1 MGQIRS
7 IVHGCTCLLCS
18 AMPFL
23 NDGYYAG
30 SFLFFPVAVPILL
43 LRQSQFICPALPCQQ
58 DQQQRDGNIVGVC
71 LVLCIIVIEQRT
83 KDTPQNSL
91 AAVWTCKGIWRP
103 PPVGQRQQ
111 RSKSVRRVKRRRHI
125 IQGKEGGGGRSRRA
139 SRGEFYS
146 KWQSLVVNRVR
157 HPQKN
162 IIYAIGHT
170 KSYYSTAAPLA
181 KPPPPS
187 PLPSP
192 EYCCSDP
199 SHSLSPARSFSIVL
213 HARHSLFSGPYRF
226 RDEFLGGLL
235 HIYYV
240 CLCAS
245 FILFSRLGNSC
256 LCLWSL
262 LLLLLAFTT
271 VQPAKTKK
279 EYI

>member
-1 MGQIRS
+1 M
-7 IVHGCTCLLCS
+7 
-18 AMPFL
+18 
-23 NDGYYAG
+23 
-30 SFLFFPVAVPILL
+30 
-43 LRQSQFICPALPCQQ
+43 
-58 DQQQRDGNIVGVC
+58 
-71 LVLCIIVIEQRT
+71 
-83 KDTPQNSL
+83 
-91 AAVWTCKGIWRP
+91 
-103 PPVGQRQQ
+103 GQRQQ
-111 RSKSVRRVKRRRHI
+111 RSKSVCRVKRRRHI
-125 IQGKEGGGGRSRRA
+125 IQGNEGGG
-139 SRGEFYS
+139 RGEFYS

-170 KSYYSTAAPLA
+170 KSYYSTAAAPLA
-181 KPPPPS
+181 KPPPS
-187 PLPSP
+187 SP

-199 SHSLSPARSFSIVL
+199 SHSLSQARSSFSIVL
-213 HARHSLFSGPYRF
+213 HAHHSLFSGPYRF

-262 LLLLLAFTT
+262 LLLAFTT

>member
-7 IVHGCTCLLCS
+7 IVHGCTYLLFS

-23 NDGYYAG
+23 TGHSSCSPAEYCDKAN
-30 SFLFFPVAVPILL
+30 SFAPRCLASRTSSETEILL
-43 LRQSQFICPALPCQQ
+43 VCVLCCALLSSSNGRRTHHRIRSPLCELVKEFGDSLPPWDNGNNVQSQSAESKGGDILYRAK
-58 DQQQRDGNIVGVC
+58 RVVVGEAGEQGG
-71 LVLCIIVIEQRT
+71 VL
-83 KDTPQNSL
+83 
-91 AAVWTCKGIWRP
+91 
-103 PPVGQRQQ
+103 
-111 RSKSVRRVKRRRHI
+111 
-125 IQGKEGGGGRSRRA
+125 
-139 SRGEFYS
+139 YS

-162 IIYAIGHT
+162 IIYAMGHT
-170 KSYYSTAAPLA
+170 KSYYSTAATPLA
-181 KPPPPS
+181 KP
-187 PLPSP
+187 PSP

-213 HARHSLFSGPYRF
+213 HDRHSLFSGPYRF

-256 LCLWSL
+256 LCLW
-262 LLLLLAFTT
+262 LLLAFTT

>member
-1 MGQIRS
+1 M
-7 IVHGCTCLLCS
+7 
-18 AMPFL
+18 
-23 NDGYYAG
+23 
-30 SFLFFPVAVPILL
+30 
-43 LRQSQFICPALPCQQ
+43 
-58 DQQQRDGNIVGVC
+58 
-71 LVLCIIVIEQRT
+71 
-83 KDTPQNSL
+83 
-91 AAVWTCKGIWRP
+91 
-103 PPVGQRQQ
+103 GQRQQ

-125 IQGKEGGGGRSRRA
+125 IQGKRVVVDEAGEQ
-139 SRGEFYS
+139 GEFYS

-181 KPPPPS
+181 KPPT
-187 PLPSP
+187 PLRSP

-213 HARHSLFSGPYRF
+213 HDRHSLFSGPYRF

-262 LLLLLAFTT
+262 LLLAFTT